1 VGTNLKRL
9 NNLPSTKMC
18 LSFTT
23 VSTATEKLSLKKKK
37 QTANY
42 ILSSKKS
49 NKYHKIYAD
58 SFWLFL
64 FKKIRFHHETIQSLL
79 NFPVLFDGEAQLPL
93 RTQFVNETYIK
104 CKNNYFLLIFFQKK
118 IISPPKLSKKKC
130 FQNASSN
137 SQPETKIT
145 SG

>member
-1 VGTNLKRL
+1 
-9 NNLPSTKMC
+9 MC

-23 VSTATEKLSLKKKK
+23 VGTATEKISFLKKK

-49 NKYHKIYAD
+49 NKYHKICAH
-58 SFWLFL
+58 SFSLFL

-79 NFPVLFDGEAQLPL
+79 NFPVLFDGETQLPL

-118 IISPPKLSKKKC
+118 KFSPQNIQKKIFPKCLFKLSTRN
-130 FQNASSN
+130 QNN
-137 SQPETKIT
+137 IRVT
-145 SG
+145 SGESGKIKNEIYV